1 MRLNSMKAIVLEKTG
16 GLDVLAVTQVPT
28 PQPGANEVLIRIH
41 CVGVNYADIL
51 SRQGLY
57 NWANKIPY
65 ILGLE
70 SSGTVAAIGSNVRK
84 FEVGDRVVVGSKNG
98 NYAEFIVQP
107 EDGVLPAPETL
118 DFPEL
123 ACLCGNWMTAWI
135 ALFELARMRSGEIA
149 LIQSGAGGVGT
160 AAIQLAVSLG
170 MRVYATS
177 STPGKMEYIRSLGA
191 TPLSYEEFDGVL
203 ATHPPD
209 FILESV
215 GGEVHRR
222 SLNLLAPLG
231 RLVTIGA
238 SSIRV
243 NQLNPFS
250 WYNAWRNLPKVSSKD
265 LNSQAY
271 MTLHVG
277 FLLEDHRER
286 IVPIWTRMVEY
297 MTEHGLKPIVQPAFI
312 YPMSEV
318 RTAHQVIETRKNIGK
333 VILDP
338 SR

>member
-1 MRLNSMKAIVLEKTG
+1 MKAVVLEKVG
-16 GLDVLAVTQVPT
+16 GLEVLKVSEVPT
-28 PQPGANEVLIRIH
+28 PQPGANEVLVQIR
-41 CVGVNYADIL
+41 CAGVNYADIL
-51 SRQGLY
+51 ARQGLY
-57 NWANKIPY
+57 NWANKLPY

-70 SSGTVAAIGSNVRK
+70 SSGTVAEIGSNVSR
-84 FEVGDRVVVGSKNG
+84 FRVGDRVVVGSKNG

-107 EDGVLPAPETL
+107 EDRLLSAPARL
-118 DFPEL
+118 NFAEL
-123 ACLCGNWMTAWI
+123 ASLCGNWMTAWTAI
-135 ALFELARMRSGEIA
+135 FELARARSGEIA

-170 MRVYATS
+170 MRVYATT
-177 STPGKMEYIRSLGA
+177 STPGKLEYVKSLGA
-191 TPLSYEEFDGVL
+191 IPLSYEDFDKTL
-203 ATHPPD
+203 AANPPD

-215 GGEVHRR
+215 GGDVHRR

-243 NQLNPFS
+243 NKLNPFS
-250 WYNAWRNLPKVSSKD
+250 WYNAWKSLPQVSTKD
-265 LNSQAY
+265 LHSQAY

-286 IVPIWTRMVEY
+286 VVPIWERMTEY
-297 MTEHGLKPIVQPAFI
+297 MEEQGLKPIVQPEFI
-312 YPMSEV
+312 FPMSKV
-318 RTAHQVIETRKNIGK
+318 RTAHQIIETRQNIGK

-338 SR
+338 SQ